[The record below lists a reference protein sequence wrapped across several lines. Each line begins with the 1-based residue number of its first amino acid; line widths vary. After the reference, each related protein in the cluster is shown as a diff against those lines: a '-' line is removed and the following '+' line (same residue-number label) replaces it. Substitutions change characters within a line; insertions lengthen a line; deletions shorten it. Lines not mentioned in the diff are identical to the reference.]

1 MTRELLQQALEALEH
16 ITKDSSGKTG
26 VEILTDIHEAVE
38 TIRDHL
44 AKPQGEP
51 VAWINPA
58 GTYAEASTSSTVYG
72 STTIPLY
79 IHPAHTEADID
90 AAQQAQPAHTEA
102 EVQELLNYFKVYM
115 CYSAEGLVRRILNV
129 PAPEDK

>member
-1 MTRELLQQALEALEH
+1 MTRALLEQALEALEH

-38 TIRDHL
+38 TIRAHL
-44 AKPQGEP
+44 DKSQGEP

-72 STTIPLY
+72 SHTIPLY
-79 IHPAHTEADID
+79 IHPTYTEGPAWHD
-90 AAQQAQPAHTEA
+90 APNCAGG
-102 EVQELLNYFKVYM
+102 V
-115 CYSAEGLVRRILNV
+115 GRW
-129 PAPEDK
+129 

>member
-44 AKPQGEP
+44 AQPQGEP

-72 STTIPLY
+72 SHTIPLY
-79 IHPAHTEADID
+79 TY
-90 AAQQAQPAHTEA
+90 PAHTEA

-115 CYSAEGLVRRILNV
+115 CYSAEGLVRRILGV
-129 PAPEDK
+129 PAP